1 MDDADKVKALK
12 ERMWKKQYYLMFRT
26 LVDPERI
33 PEVLLEHYE
42 WMIGM
47 EKDGHVFASGP
58 VFDRGGEQGVGLTVF
73 RADSWEQAEELAS
86 ADPFVTSG
94 AVDFEI
100 KRWQVNEGRISV
112 SVDFSDQTFNAE

>member
-1 MDDADKVKALK
+1 MDDAEKVKALK
-12 ERMWKKQYYLMFRT
+12 ERMWKKQYYLMSRT
-26 LVDPERI
+26 LVHPERI
-33 PEVLLEHYE
+33 PGVLLEHYE
-42 WMIGM
+42 WMIAM

-58 VFDRGGEQGVGLTVF
+58 VFDKGGEQGVGLTVF
-73 RADSWEQAEELAS
+73 RAESWEQAEEYAS

-112 SVDFSDQTFNAE
+112 SIDFSDQTFNAE